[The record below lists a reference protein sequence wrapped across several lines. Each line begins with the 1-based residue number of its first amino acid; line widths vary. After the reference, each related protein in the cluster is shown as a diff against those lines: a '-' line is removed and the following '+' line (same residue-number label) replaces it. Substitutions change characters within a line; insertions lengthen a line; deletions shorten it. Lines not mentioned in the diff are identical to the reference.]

1 MENIALEVKNVVK
14 QVREKIIIN
23 DISFNVKKGEIFGL
37 LGPNGSG
44 KTTLIRMIAGLI
56 SKTIGKIIINGTDI
70 DRNHAQAMMEIGII
84 VENPICIN
92 ICLE

>member
-1 MENIALEVKNVVK
+1 
-14 QVREKIIIN
+14 
-23 DISFNVKKGEIFGL
+23 
-37 LGPNGSG
+37 
-44 KTTLIRMIAGLI
+44 MIAGLI